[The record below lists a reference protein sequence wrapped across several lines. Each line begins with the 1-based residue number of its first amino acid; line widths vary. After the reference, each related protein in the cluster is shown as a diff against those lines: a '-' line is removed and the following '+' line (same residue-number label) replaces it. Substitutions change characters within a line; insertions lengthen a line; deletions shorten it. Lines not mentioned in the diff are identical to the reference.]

1 MALPRVTIIEEGRS
15 GRVRYSEGFRSIEGY
30 WEFGGG
36 DVVTIVSMGS
46 REAWRGSHAWA
57 EPRRAEILR
66 FVAKEVVRMRA
77 PTCTASIDP
86 ESGDILLRSGTNA
99 PHTPAATV
107 KALAAQAAATDFV
120 GRYANVKAMVGL
132 GVLVAA
138 LVVGLVWWAGRK
150 VLSVAPANGVPL
162 NDCVRTDRHIASFI
176 QYTDPHLPNVTGR
189 GGNTTTSISILLLP
203 LDGSSPLLV
212 PVAKGVEGNGYAL
225 ARIMGSDGHTL
236 WFDCMG
242 LGGVRSSDR
251 TLVTTEDLRD
261 ANPSLDPGWWEDQRG
276 MDVLDGRLHI
286 NNADR
291 SAALDVDPATWKA
304 SPSEPKVGPTR
315 PERSEVPDFM
325 VAGTLVGADRWFGLH
340 APEDLASTYK
350 VGEWVRAVERGED
363 AERMR
368 RLFTGTTEASSDG
381 DHFRIKRLDAL
392 SDSGYLNAAFLREG
406 KDLPPLRLADPD
418 GMLML
423 YTSAPGQQGTL
434 VIARV
439 DMQGKVLWSTD
450 TGLDRFLLQQ
460 VLPGPGAFAFV
471 GTRPPIPDKLSEP
484 LVVLVDHATGRKTEH
499 SLWR

>member
-1 MALPRVTIIEEGRS
+1 MAADRRVEIIEKGRYGS
-15 GRVRYSEGFRSIEGY
+15 VVYHEPGGSLAFH
-30 WEFGGG
+30 WEFGGA
-36 DVVTIVSMGS
+36 DVIAIIQVADPASWS
-46 REAWRGSHAWA
+46 HPPAWYAD
-57 EPRRAEILR
+57 RRAAILR
-66 FVAKEVVRMRA
+66 FVADEVIRQRA
-77 PTCTASIDP
+77 PSCAAEID
-86 ESGDILLRSGTNA
+86 EQQGSILLRQASASASRASAA
-99 PHTPAATV
+99 PPSSEARAE
-107 KALAAQAAATDFV
+107 AFV
-120 GRYANVKAMVGL
+120 RRYSTLKIMVGL
-132 GVLVAA
+132 GVLIVAVVLA
-138 LVVGLVWWAGRK
+138 GIVLVGRK
-150 VLSVAPANGVPL
+150 ALTVAPASGVPL
-162 NDCVRTDRHIASFI
+162 GECVRTDTHIASLI
-176 QYTDPHLPNVTGR
+176 QATDPHLPNWSGR
-189 GGNTTTSISILLLP
+189 GGNETTSISILLIP
-203 LDGSSPLLV
+203 LDGSKPWSV
-212 PVAKGVEGNGYAL
+212 PVVSGLSPNSL
-225 ARIMGSDGHTL
+225 SLSRIMGSDGRTL
-236 WFDCMG
+236 WFDCAG
-242 LGGVRSSDR
+242 LFGVRLLDHELI
-251 TLVTTEDLRD
+251 TPKDLRE
-261 ANPSLDPGWWEDQRG
+261 ANPARDPSWWEDQRG

-315 PERSEVPDFM
+315 PERSEVPDFL
-325 VAGTLVGADRWFGLH
+325 VAGTMVGADRWFGLH
-340 APEDLASTYK
+340 APEELATTYK

-368 RLFTGTTEASSDG
+368 RLFAGTTEASSDG

-392 SDSGYLNAAFLREG
+392 IDSGYLNAAFLREG

-423 YTSAPGQQGTL
+423 YTSVPGQQGTL

-439 DMQGKVLWSTD
+439 DLQGKVLWSTD